1 MAKRFP
7 VLFIVVP
14 PAPKRVPGT
23 KRTMYFFKEMNE
35 QISIQ
40 FIQGSR
46 QKGFMV
52 IKVEGKTNLCI
63 MKKKISTELG
73 CI

>member
-1 MAKRFP
+1 MAKLFP
-7 VLFIVVP
+7 VLFIVVSP
-14 PAPKRVPGT
+14 VPKRVLGT
-23 KRTMYFFKEMNE
+23 KRTMFFFKEMNE
-35 QISIQ
+35 QMSIQ
-40 FIQGSR
+40 FIECSR